1 MDNPAE
7 ISIIGKNSMVV
18 GKIKVNIVP
27 IYIDEDGME
36 TDVPED
42 LFPENPEELID
53 RRIDFIVEIDKA

>member
-1 MDNPAE
+1 M
-7 ISIIGKNSMVV
+7 
-18 GKIKVNIVP
+18 P

-53 RRIDFIVEIDKA
+53 RRMDFIVEIEKG